1 MTYLG
6 RTIRATVRC
15 LRKMWLQVGH
25 RRLTLG
31 QRCDVRSG
39 VLIRINRGG
48 QAVFSSRCIVDH
60 DSVIVVGGT
69 LKIGDRTIFGHH
81 CTVAAAERISIG
93 SDCLIAE
100 MVSIRDHD
108 HAFDTLDAPIRE
120 QGMAVSPITIGNGV
134 WIGAKATLTRGVTI
148 GDEAIIGANAVVT
161 HDVPPGAIVGGVP
174 ARIIRYRPGY
184 IEGGKD
190 AVSA

>member
-1 MTYLG
+1 MTFLS
-6 RTIRATVRC
+6 RTIRATVRY
-15 LRKMWLQVGH
+15 LRMTWLQIGH
-25 RRLTLG
+25 RGLTLG
-31 QRCDVRSG
+31 PRCDVRPG
-39 VLIRINRGG
+39 VRIRITEGG
-48 QAVFSSRCIVDH
+48 QVVFGSRCIVDH
-60 DSVIVVGGT
+60 DGVIEVGGT
-69 LKIGDRTIFGHH
+69 LSIGDRTIFGHH
-81 CTVAAAERISIG
+81 CTVASSERISIG

-148 GDEAIIGANAVVT
+148 GDQAIIGANAVVT
-161 HDVPPGAIVGGVP
+161 RDVPTGAIVGGVP

-184 IEGGKD
+184 VVGVKD
-190 AVSA
+190 AVLV